1 MKGNWEIEN
10 EWVNGQ
16 IIKIDGKFNYLGVRL
31 ERMGGWDQQKTLAK
45 AKGSQAF
52 VATEKCVSGTLQ

>member
-1 MKGNWEIEN
+1 M
-10 EWVNGQ
+10 NGQ